1 MKSGRFN
8 NNSLVAVATAVAV
21 AIPGAARGQVPEA
34 TVGPGSEVC
43 AGGGEAARQYAAGQ
57 YAEAAALYE
66 GCARA
71 TGDAGLWKKAGMA
84 RYSARQYAHAIQA
97 LGGYPRATAGAQEDA
112 PIVAMLRD
120 AQAQCVLVRFAVT
133 APAEAPRPE
142 LLRLVPRDGGERDAI
157 VIPWS
162 RSTVALDVWLDP
174 GAWLGELVLPED
186 RRVGP
191 QAVTVAQAGTQPVVF
206 SVEGPVKP
214 PEQTAPTPTPSEV
227 VVTLGPA
234 AALRGG
240 VDLTWQGPTEVAPQR
255 TQAATT
261 RWGLVPGTW
270 TLRATGPRFMAEPRT
285 LEVVGPTT
293 VAVTLRRTRE
303 DKARIAV
310 SAATGGAALGLL
322 IGGLVGGVR
331 GGKEYRAAA
340 GSFGTSGVDMDAAA
354 SAALVGI
361 KHESTGAI
369 AASSGIG
376 AGIAAATIAADAHE
390 RLLGAEIG
398 VGAALVVIG
407 LAWLIPA
414 KRKYYRDAVAMA
426 EEDAEWKVDRAFL
439 DDHRR
444 PELAAAALL
453 GLGAGVAAGAAIGMI
468 TRVALRPGK
477 SRRKAS
483 VGPLAAPQAIGLNLQ
498 GQF

>member
-1 MKSGRFN
+1 MKIAGL
-8 NNSLVAVATAVAV
+8 NSLVAVATAVAV
-21 AIPGAARGQVPEA
+21 TIPGPVTAQAPPA
-34 TVGPGSEVC
+34 GPAGDVC
-43 AGGGEAARQYAAGQ
+43 AGSGEAARQYAAGQ

-71 TGDAGLWKKAGMA
+71 TGDVGMWKKAGMA

-133 APAEAPRPE
+133 APTEAPRPE
-142 LLRLVPRDGGERDAI
+142 LLRLVPRGGGERDAI

-174 GAWLGELVLPED
+174 GAWQGELVLPGD

-191 QAVTVAQAGTQPVVF
+191 QEVAVAQAGTQPVVF
-206 SVEGPVKP
+206 SVAGPATA
-214 PEQTAPTPTPSEV
+214 PEQPEPVASPSEV

-234 AALRGG
+234 MALRGG
-240 VDLTWQGPTEVAPQR
+240 VDLTWQGPAEVPPQR
-255 TQAATT
+255 TQAARTT
-261 RWGLVPGTW
+261 WGLVPGTW
-270 TLRATGPRFMAEPRT
+270 TLRVAGPRFTAQPRT
-285 LEVVGPTT
+285 LDVAGPTS
-293 VAVTLRRTRE
+293 VAVTLTRTRE
-303 DKARIAV
+303 DRARIGL

-322 IGGLVGGVR
+322 IGGLVAGVR
-331 GGKEYRAAA
+331 GGKDYRAAA
-340 GSFGTSGVDMDAAA
+340 GTFGASGVDMDAAA
-354 SAALVGI
+354 SAALVGV
-361 KHESTGAI
+361 KHESTGTI

-376 AGIAAATIAADAHE
+376 AGIAAASIAADAHE

-414 KRKYYRDAVAMA
+414 KRRYYRDAVAMA
-426 EEDAEWKVDRAFL
+426 EEDADWSVDRTFL

-444 PELAAAALL
+444 PELAAAVLL
-453 GLGAGVAAGAAIGMI
+453 GLGAGVAAGATIGMI
-468 TRVALRPGK
+468 TRVALRRGK
-477 SRRKAS
+477 PRKSAS